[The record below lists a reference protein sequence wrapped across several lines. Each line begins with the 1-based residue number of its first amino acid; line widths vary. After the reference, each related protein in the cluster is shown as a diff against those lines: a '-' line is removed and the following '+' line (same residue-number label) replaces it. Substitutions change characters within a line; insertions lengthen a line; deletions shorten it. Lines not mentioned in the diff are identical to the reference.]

1 LRHAEIQ
8 DMFCNS
14 SDYFGRKMLNLH
26 QIACFVTVAETEH
39 VGQAAARL
47 NMSASPLSRQI
58 AGLEARLGFALF
70 ERRRQRLRLTAE
82 GRMFLDEARALLDH
96 GARIEAGIAMR
107 AHGADAPITIGYVEA
122 AVHTGVLPGAL
133 RHLTGCYPRAA
144 ITLRAMRSGEQVQ
157 ALREQAIDL
166 AFIHTPSD
174 DDNDLIGAH
183 ICNDPLLLAIPAAD
197 PLARHTTVR
206 PEDLDGRIW
215 ITAPRR
221 ANTDARAEFLT
232 ACVAAGFMP
241 DIRHEAD
248 DLITRLGL
256 VGAGLGLAMVQDSL
270 RHVVG
275 PDVVLTPLPWFPLSV
290 PVHVLRRVSDERAV
304 TDLIYAAASAM
315 RRSA

>member
-1 LRHAEIQ
+1 
-8 DMFCNS
+8 
-14 SDYFGRKMLNLH
+14 MLNLH

-39 VGQAAARL
+39 IGEAAARL

-58 AGLEARLGFALF
+58 AGLEARLGVALF
-70 ERRRQRLRLTAE
+70 ERRRQRLRLTPE

-133 RHLTGCYPRAA
+133 RHLIARHPRAA
-144 ITLRAMRSGEQVQ
+144 ITLRAMRSADQVQ
-157 ALREQAIDL
+157 ALRKQVIDL
-166 AFIHTPSD
+166 AFVHTPPGD
-174 DDNDLIGAH
+174 DDDLIGVH

-197 PLARHTTVR
+197 PLARQATLR
-206 PEDLDGRIW
+206 PEDLDGRVW
-215 ITAPRR
+215 IAAPRR
-221 ANTDARAEFLT
+221 ANTDARAEFLA
-232 ACVAAGFMP
+232 ACATAGFMP

-270 RHVVG
+270 RHVAG
-275 PDVVLTPLPWFPLSV
+275 PDVVLTPMPRFPLSV
-290 PVHVLRRVSDERAV
+290 PVHVLRRVSDARAV
-304 TDLIYAAASAM
+304 IDLIYAAASAM
-315 RRSA
+315 RRLKHFQARWMPARVKTMRPHSR

>member
-1 LRHAEIQ
+1 MRNAAIN
-8 DMFCNS
+8 DMFCSS
-14 SDYFGRKMLNLH
+14 SDNSGRIVLNLH

-39 VGQAAARL
+39 VGEAAVRL

-82 GRMFLDEARALLDH
+82 GRIFLDEARALLDH

-107 AHGADAPITIGYVEA
+107 THGADAPITIGYVEA

-133 RHLTGCYPRAA
+133 RHLTGRHPRAA
-144 ITLRAMRSGEQVQ
+144 ITLRAMRSAEQVR

-166 AFIHTPSD
+166 AFVHTPSED
-174 DDNDLIGAH
+174 DGDLIGAR
-183 ICNDPLLLAIPAAD
+183 ICNDPLLLTIPAAD
-197 PLARHTTVR
+197 PLARQATIR
-206 PEDLDGRIW
+206 PEDLDGRVW
-215 ITAPRR
+215 VAAPRR
-221 ANTDARAEFLT
+221 ANPDARAEFVA
-232 ACVAAGFMP
+232 ACATAGFMP

-270 RHVVG
+270 RHVAG

-290 PVHVLRRVSDERAV
+290 PVHVLRRVSDERAII
-304 TDLIYAAASAM
+304 DLIYAAASAM
-315 RRSA
+315 RR